1 MSQRTTQY
9 MNLIRQHID
18 LQTIRTRLD
27 EGRYSDHHANF
38 YRDLLLLI
46 NNAVV
51 FFPKKS
57 SEHKA
62 AVELRQL
69 VSKRLPRSAAK
80 QGPEQH
86 LTKRE
91 REAEDSLL
99 FKPKI
104 SMPVIVCRKRS
115 STVAKASVGGRKRG
129 EAVLIGNDE
138 KKQRAAGDAKKPEK
152 STSISAVTKQRTM
165 DQGFD
170 SRNSSRNGKS
180 QICDPPNKS
189 SEKQAT
195 SGPKVLGIDGAS
207 GNENSEATL
216 EKKNSKSNARTVN
229 SKKQGAA
236 NFLNR
241 IRRNLSPND
250 AFLSDSMKKSAVNAD
265 NGKGSE
271 QKKNSSGH
279 NNYKSEGSR
288 DHSSRKGSGSKA
300 AKEMQ
305 RGGVAKKDNAGRS
318 LMRVVATTATRQ
330 RRRAHGEA
338 ESVPK
343 KRQRK

>member
-1 MSQRTTQY
+1 
-9 MNLIRQHID
+9 
-18 LQTIRTRLD
+18 
-27 EGRYSDHHANF
+27 
-38 YRDLLLLI
+38 
-46 NNAVV
+46 
-51 FFPKKS
+51 
-57 SEHKA
+57 
-62 AVELRQL
+62 
-69 VSKRLPRSAAK
+69 
-80 QGPEQH
+80 
-86 LTKRE
+86 
-91 REAEDSLL
+91 
-99 FKPKI
+99 
-104 SMPVIVCRKRS
+104 
-115 STVAKASVGGRKRG
+115 
-129 EAVLIGNDE
+129 
-138 KKQRAAGDAKKPEK
+138 
-152 STSISAVTKQRTM
+152 M

-241 IRRNLSPND
+241 IRRNLSPNDD

-338 ESVPK
+338 EAVPK